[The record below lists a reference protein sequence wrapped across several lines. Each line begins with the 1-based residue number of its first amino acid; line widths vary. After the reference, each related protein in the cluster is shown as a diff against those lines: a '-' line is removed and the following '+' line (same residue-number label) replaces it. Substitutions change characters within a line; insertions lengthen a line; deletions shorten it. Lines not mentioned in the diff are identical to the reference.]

1 MKRHKLVASVC
12 AFVCVLTLVIPAF
25 AVTPRASEQ
34 IRSYMMDV
42 IVTEGAVNIEFSIVG
57 KNIMDKIGCQSIY
70 LYERVAGKWEYVSSR
85 SEDSN
90 GMSNTKRS
98 SHANTITFNG
108 SAGVEYKVI
117 VTVFAEN
124 DAGRDSRS
132 QTFYVTG
139 K

>member
-57 KNIMDKIGCQSIY
+57 KNIMDKIVCQSI
-70 LYERVAGKWEYVSSR
+70 
-85 SEDSN
+85 
-90 GMSNTKRS
+90 
-98 SHANTITFNG
+98 
-108 SAGVEYKVI
+108 
-117 VTVFAEN
+117 
-124 DAGRDSRS
+124 
-132 QTFYVTG
+132 
-139 K
+139 